1 MGPNF
6 IQKQGPPRPSQTVCF
21 SLAMSA
27 AMRQPSCLL
36 RFQQEQRR
44 WRNLKVDPPVSCF
57 LLVSAID
64 SIITCYIT
72 WIYIY
77 RHLESCIHF
86 GYIYR
91 YLHTYYTYIFSMVA
105 DSKDHLTGIL
115 EMSEMDHVRFF
126 RLTKLPTCGGVKGPR
141 IWVGSFVWCVW
152 INPGL
157 SSIPNWWSSSLR
169 CGRAKSQ
176 VWGVCS
182 IFQLHPITNEGDFWG
197 IAPCRTAKQARRTL
211 PVERKKTA

>member
-1 MGPNF
+1 
-6 IQKQGPPRPSQTVCF
+6 
-21 SLAMSA
+21 
-27 AMRQPSCLL
+27 
-36 RFQQEQRR
+36 
-44 WRNLKVDPPVSCF
+44 
-57 LLVSAID
+57 
-64 SIITCYIT
+64 
-72 WIYIY
+72 
-77 RHLESCIHF
+77 
-86 GYIYR
+86 
-91 YLHTYYTYIFSMVA
+91 MVA

-211 PVERKKTA
+211 PVERKKPRNGTWNGVIWSHGDQETHKSFVDFSYLWRKPKIGGELTWTYIHKACQYVLDMKCTNGRR